1 MTLIHITVINSAKE
15 LYKYFYSNIEKI
27 NKEKFK
33 ISLWDTG
40 FWQIRKSLKDLK
52 LASDILKEI
61 KIKRNVLKK
70 KISENTNDFIF

>member
-1 MTLIHITVINSAKE
+1 MNSAEE

-40 FWQIRKSLKDLK
+40 FWQIRKSLKDVK
-52 LASDILKEI
+52 LASDILKEV
-61 KIKRNVLKK
+61 KIKRNILKK
-70 KISENTNDFIF
+70 KISENTDDFIF